1 MPESLG
7 HALLIANARYSDP
20 TLSAL
25 GGTEVD
31 VKALEAVL
39 ADPAIGGYQV
49 QTSLD
54 EPIHQLRQCIERFFV
69 LQAPKDGLLLLYLSG
84 HGVKDRDGRLY
95 FAAADTESQFLMSTG
110 LAATFIQEASER
122 SRCRRQVF
130 IFDACF
136 SGAFAKGYTHKADQK
151 VHAQEPFSGGTGKI
165 ILTASDDMQYA
176 WVGDEIEGSAAAS
189 VFTRHLVEGLRTG
202 AAAKDAATVTAER
215 LYQYVHERVLQDHP
229 AQKPQFWCFGLK
241 GDLVLA
247 RNPAPKPVKLP
258 ADIVELLEDAKPIVR
273 LLGIDEMEKLLAEM
287 SLHPAIALALEKL
300 KDDDSRMVYTRA
312 AEVQAKL
319 AALRQ
324 AEELER
330 QAEVE
335 AKRLAEEES
344 KRLVEEERQRLAEKE
359 SKRLAEEE
367 RKRKAEAEAQR
378 QAEEERKRKAE
389 AEAQRQADEERKR
402 LAEAEAKRL
411 AEVER
416 KRLAEAIAEAERL
429 DDEEQQR
436 RVVAESKRLAAAQ
449 TERPV
454 GENGRSRKRVI
465 TAVALVVLLVS
476 FFLYQ
481 AQWQSPPAAPTP
493 EPAWEAQH
501 TFGLEMVS
509 IPAGEFFMGSYA
521 SDKQASNDEKP
532 RHTVKVSAFKIGKTE
547 VTQGQWKAV
556 MGSNPSH
563 FKDCGDNCPVEHVSF
578 DEAQAFIEKLN
589 TLTGKSYRLPKEAE
603 WEYACRAGGDFKYC
617 GGNNSDTVAWHG
629 ENSGSKTY
637 PVGGKQP
644 NAFGLYDMSGN
655 VWEWTCSVYTDR
667 YGDGSEST
675 CATAARRVIRGGSWS
690 DGLGNLRSADRYGN
704 GPDSQFDD
712 LGFRLAQD

>member
-49 QTSLD
+49 QTSMD
-54 EPIHQLRQCIERFFV
+54 EPIHQLRQRIERFFV

-258 ADIVELLEDAKPIVR
+258 AELVELLEDAKPKVR
-273 LLGIDEMEKLLAEM
+273 LLGIEEMEKLLAEM

-300 KDDDSRMVYTRA
+300 KDDDSRMVFTRA

-330 QAEVE
+330 QAEAE
-335 AKRLAEEES
+335 AKRFVEEES
-344 KRLVEEERQRLAEKE
+344 KRLVEEERKRLAEKE

-367 RKRKAEAEAQR
+367 RKRKTEAEAQR
-378 QAEEERKRKAE
+378 QAEEERKRLAE
-389 AEAQRQADEERKR
+389 KEAQRQAEEERKQ
-402 LAEAEAKRL
+402 LAEAEAKRR
-411 AEVER
+411 AE
-416 KRLAEAIAEAERL
+416 
-429 DDEEQQR
+429 EEQQR
-436 RVVAESKRLAAAQ
+436 RGLAESKRLAAAQ
-449 TERPV
+449 TKRPV
-454 GENGRSRKRVI
+454 EENGRSRKRAI
-465 TAVALVVLLVS
+465 TAVALVVLLVT
-476 FFLYQ
+476 FFIYQ
-481 AQWQSPPAAPTP
+481 AQWQSPPAAVKP
-493 EPAWEAQH
+493 EPDWEAQH
-501 TFGLEMVS
+501 KFGLEMVP
-509 IPAGEFFMGSYA
+509 IPAGEFLMGSDS
-521 SDKQASNDEKP
+521 SDKQTPNDETP
-532 RHTVKVSAFKIGKTE
+532 RHTVKVPAFKISKTE
-547 VTQGQWKAV
+547 ITQGQWKAV
-556 MGSNPSH
+556 KGSNPSY
-563 FKDCGDNCPVEHVSF
+563 FKDCGDDCPVEQVSF

-617 GGNNSDTVAWHG
+617 GGNNLDAVAWHG
-629 ENSGSKTY
+629 ENSGSKTH

-655 VWEWTCSVYTDR
+655 VWEWTCSAYKDR

-675 CATAARRVIRGGSWS
+675 CATAGRRVIRGGSWYNVP
-690 DGLGNLRSADRYGN
+690 GYLRSAYRYRYDPGYRYY
-704 GPDSQFDD
+704 F